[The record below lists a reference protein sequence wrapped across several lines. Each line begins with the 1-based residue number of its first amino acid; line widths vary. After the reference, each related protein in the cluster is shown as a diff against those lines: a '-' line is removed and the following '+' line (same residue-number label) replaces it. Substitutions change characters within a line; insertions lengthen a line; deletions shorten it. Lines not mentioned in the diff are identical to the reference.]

1 MKKSAQSI
9 VALDLSPASLKLA
22 EYLPLEH
29 QIVHVAEQA
38 LDPNQWGDDSYLR
51 EAVRQA
57 VGGAAHGRKTEIVTS
72 VMGEHA
78 LVRQVEV
85 PNAEDNIQDAIEWEM
100 EQYLVNP
107 LGEYLMDWQALGP
120 NREETAR
127 LFLVAAYRRQEVQRI
142 KQIVESTGHPL
153 TVLDVDL
160 FAAQNVFEVNYPER
174 LPLKTLLIKADAHS
188 LKCLR
193 VHNGGFV
200 GCDIRSV
207 DESLNALGGSDRM
220 DRIRDLT
227 REVHAL
233 ADRIQADWGLEGCMV
248 CGDLAVD
255 NDFRLELESGLP
267 IEVVALDSFR
277 HIGLM
282 TSAQGQADLMAS
294 APRFAGVVGLA
305 LRRGGDC

>member
-1 MKKSAQSI
+1 MKKSAPSI
-9 VALDLSPASLKLA
+9 VALDLSPTSLKLA

-29 QIVHVAEQA
+29 QIAHVSEQA
-38 LDPNQWGDDSYLR
+38 LDPNQWGNDAYLR
-51 EAVRQA
+51 DAVRQA
-57 VGGAAHGRKTEIVTS
+57 VGGQVQGRQSEIVTS

-142 KQIVESTGHPL
+142 KQIIEATGHAL

-207 DESLNALGGSDRM
+207 DESLSALGGADRM

-227 REVHAL
+227 RQVHAL
-233 ADRIQADWGLEGCMV
+233 ADRIQSDWGLESCMV
-248 CGDLAVD
+248 CGDLSVD
-255 NDFRLELESGLP
+255 QDFRMELESGLP

-282 TSAQGQADLMAS
+282 TSAQAQADLMAS